1 MQSAVVRIEERR
13 ERAQAAAQG
22 QRFDL
27 YSPIHKGIRAFMAS
41 TLEAAGRMDWTDA
54 QDVATNLQEVRS
66 LLGFLRSHLHH
77 ENQFLHPALEARR
90 PGSACRTAAEHVDH
104 GRALE
109 ALEAAILAVERAA
122 GAARAQAA
130 QQLYRELALLVADN
144 IEHMQVEETENN
156 AALWAA
162 YSDAELVALH
172 EALLATISPAEMSVA
187 MRWMVP
193 AMAPAER
200 AGLLAEIQAKLPA
213 EAFAGLL
220 AALQPHLSAR
230 EWAKL
235 TAAIGP
241 VASFN

>member
-13 ERAQAAAQG
+13 QRAQAAAQG